1 MALGKYE
8 DLKNILKQM
17 RSVLVAF
24 SGGADSA
31 LLLAV
36 AADILKGKTL
46 AVTAE
51 SPIRFPEEIERA
63 RDIAS
68 GLKVE
73 HIVIRSDELDDE
85 KVLNNS
91 PERCYFCKRR
101 LFSGLLEMA
110 AERGVSFVAEGSN
123 LDDAA
128 AFRPGRRAVEELGV
142 RSPLEEAG
150 LSKRDIRALSRKLG
164 LQTWNAASQSCLL
177 TRFPYDSKIDP
188 AALDKVR
195 QAEVFI
201 HGLGFDEVRVRVHPD
216 RVSIEVAPEEVPLLE
231 SAGTISCVTAELERL
246 GYGRVEVAPGGYRTG
261 SMDGDMAWTKD
272 R

>member
-1 MALGKYE
+1 MREKYE
-8 DLKNILKQM
+8 NLKNILKDM
-17 RSVLVAF
+17 GSVVVAF

-31 LLLAV
+31 LLLAA

-51 SPIRFPEEIERA
+51 SPIRFPEEIGRA
-63 RDIAS
+63 RDTS
-68 GLKVE
+68 ERLKVE
-73 HIVIRSDELDDE
+73 HIVIKSDELSDE
-85 KVLNNS
+85 RVLNNS

-101 LFSGLLEMA
+101 LFSRLLEMA
-110 AERGVSFVAEGSN
+110 RERGMSFVAEGSN

-128 AFRPGRRAVEELGV
+128 AFRPGRRAIEELGV

-150 LSKRDIRALSRKLG
+150 LTKQDVRAFSRKLG
-164 LQTWNAASQSCLL
+164 LRTWDAPSESCLL
-177 TRFPYDSKIDP
+177 TRFPYNSKVDP
-188 AALDKVR
+188 AGLERVR
-195 QAEVFI
+195 QAEAFI
-201 HGLGFDEVRVRVHPD
+201 HGLGFDEVRVRVYPD

-261 SMDGDMAWTKD
+261 SMDRDMAWTKN